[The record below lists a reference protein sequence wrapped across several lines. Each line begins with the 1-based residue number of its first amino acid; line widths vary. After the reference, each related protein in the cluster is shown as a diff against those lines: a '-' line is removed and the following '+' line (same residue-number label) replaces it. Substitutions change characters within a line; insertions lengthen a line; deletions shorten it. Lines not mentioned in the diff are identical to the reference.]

1 MPELAKAYVQI
12 VPSAEGI
19 QGKLQ
24 STLGGEAESAGLVA
38 GNQFSSSFSKLLL
51 GGTIAV
57 AAGKAAKM
65 VGEAIKTSVM
75 EYADYEQLS
84 GGVETLFKDSAGI
97 VQEYARNAYKTAG
110 LSANDYMET
119 VTSFSAALLQSLGGD
134 TEKAA
139 KKADQAITDMSDNAN
154 KMGTSMES
162 IQNAYQGFAKANYT
176 MLDNLKLG
184 YGGTKEEMQR
194 LLEDAEAISGIH
206 YDISSYADIV
216 DAIHV
221 IQTEM
226 GIAGTT
232 AEEAEGTI
240 SGSVNAAKS
249 AWHNWVMDLSNDNAD
264 MARSTEDMATAMAIA
279 IENIVPKVGNTV
291 VNIVDAIASIPDA
304 VAMAGSKIR
313 YDEFLN
319 ENSIETFDDLKA
331 AIEDATASVEDWK
344 TKYDT
349 AVAYG
354 SNPVFQAKQ
363 WAEAQQ
369 LLDEIVKDTDN
380 LDIIFQAAADGLIE
394 VGAAADMAHLP
405 LNTFLGGLKSYKEGT
420 QEAEKSTE
428 DLADALSEEEQ
439 AAKEAHA
446 AIIDIASA
454 AINAKYSGEDLREE
468 YNELSNQLEQLRDD
482 GDAAAVMLAEQQL
495 AILNVLATNQ
505 ELESSYP
512 GLVDSVGRFGFSVS
526 ELSGWLI
533 DNGITAEEWG
543 EQVQSATDG
552 IVNSF
557 QLMNTDLG
565 LSLEDMAANLQ
576 ANIDATAEWNT
587 NMAALWQAAA
597 ESGQAGAMEFVQ
609 YMQDL
614 GPAAAAQVEAMAGD
628 LQGTLDTFA
637 PMFADAADAGVTQVY
652 NSIEGANADTAAGD
666 MMQSAVDAAG
676 AVTGWDT
683 MASEDVDQVISG
695 ISGGSAGVSGEASGM
710 MQSAQSAAAG
720 VGGWSGIGYNV
731 AAGVAAGIRSG
742 ASAVVSAAVSMVT
755 QAAAAARAAAQIAS
769 PSKLFK
775 NEIGAFL
782 PAGVAEGI
790 EDNMRPLLESS
801 RNMMQQSLLAADQA
815 SSFRSFGQA
824 PLVLGDNETLTLLQ
838 TYLPQLARMSVTLQ
852 DGAVVGRLTPR
863 IDTELGERQTYAA
876 RGLA

>member
-24 STLGGEAESAGLVA
+24 SALGGEA
-38 GNQFSSSFSKLLL
+38 GN
-51 GGTIAV
+51 
-57 AAGKAAKM
+57 
-65 VGEAIKTSVM
+65 
-75 EYADYEQLS
+75 
-84 GGVETLFKDSAGI
+84 
-97 VQEYARNAYKTAG
+97 AG
-110 LSANDYMET
+110 LSAGKD
-119 VTSFSAALLQSLGGD
+119 FAAAFGSLLGGAAMVTAATKAGKIIGEALVNSIRD
-134 TEKAA
+134 TAEYGDMVDKQSQVLGISA
-139 KKADQAITDMSDNAN
+139 QAYQEWEAVLQHS
-154 KMGTSMES
+154 GTTMES
-162 IQNAYQGFAKANYT
+162 MTGAFRTLA
-176 MLDNLKLG
+176 
-184 YGGTKEEMQR
+184 
-194 LLEDAEAISGIH
+194 
-206 YDISSYADIV
+206 
-216 DAIHV
+216 
-221 IQTEM
+221 
-226 GIAGTT
+226 
-232 AEEAEGTI
+232 
-240 SGSVNAAKS
+240 NAAQDS
-249 AWHNWVMDLSNDNAD
+249 TDDQVAAFEMIGLSMDEVRA
-264 MARSTEDMATAMAIA
+264 MSTEDLFGAVIMGLQQMDEGTERTAAAIDLLGRGA
-279 IENIVPKVGNTV
+279 MNLGPLLNTSADDTQEMIDR
-291 VNIVDAIASIPDA
+291 VNELGGVMSQDA
-304 VAMAGSKIR
+304 VDS
-313 YDEFLN
+313 
-319 ENSIETFDDLKA
+319 
-331 AIEDATASVEDWK
+331 
-344 TKYDT
+344 
-349 AVAYG
+349 
-354 SNPVFQAKQ
+354 
-363 WAEAQQ
+363 
-369 LLDEIVKDTDN
+369 
-380 LDIIFQAAADGLIE
+380 AADYSDAMQDLQTVADGLKHELGGSLLPIMTGLIE
-394 VGAAADMAHLP
+394 VTLDGVAAMRQFGGIDFTTMLMP
-405 LNTFLGGLKSYKEGT
+405 LVGISNAIAGKDGPGNAVGLLGDALNHVGDVAE
-420 QEAEKSTE
+420 EAASKM
-428 DLADALSEEEQ
+428 DPLADAMTEEEI
-439 AAKEAHA
+439 AAQEATQS
-446 AIIDIASA
+446 IWDIANASLD
-454 AINAKYSGEDLREE
+454 AIETGDDLRDA
-468 YNELSNQLEQLRDD
+468 YNDLTGELDSLREA
-482 GDAAAVMLAEQQL
+482 GDETAIMWAEHEL

-565 LSLEDMAANLQ
+565 LSIDDMAANLQ
-576 ANIDATAEWNT
+576 ANIDATRDWNT
-587 NMAALWQAAA
+587 NMAALWQKAA
-597 ESGQAGAMEFVQ
+597 SDGQAGAMEFVQ
-609 YMQDL
+609 YLQDM
-614 GPAAAAQVEAMAGD
+614 GPAAATQVAAMAQD

-637 PMFADAADAGVTQVY
+637 PMFADAADQGVLQMY
-652 NSIEGANADTAAGD
+652 NAIEGANADTAAGD

-852 DGAVVGRLTPR
+852 DGAVVGQLTPR
-863 IDTELGERQTYAA
+863 IDTELGERQTYAV